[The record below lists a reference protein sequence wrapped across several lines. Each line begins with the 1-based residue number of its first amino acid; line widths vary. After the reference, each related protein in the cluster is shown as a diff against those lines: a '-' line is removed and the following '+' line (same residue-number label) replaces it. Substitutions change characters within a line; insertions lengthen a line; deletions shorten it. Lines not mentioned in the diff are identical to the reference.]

1 MWSKTTG
8 MVIAFEPWTVAK
20 LVNIF
25 CRGITILIIMC
36 STQLQLS
43 LHNKNVKLV
52 GRFKLPLSV
61 NVMVTLALNVLHTA
75 QWWTENIFLYPHRWE
90 ELQPDL
96 TWPCVLNKCLDMGSK
111 NFPFINTDLIS
122 AVSSSLI
129 NFTLLLGG
137 YCFMQPLRVVREAEL
152 ETSLYICHTTLYDP
166 NAVMLKIHWIADR
179 ASKRAGGKAITE
191 CETMRHCGLSKQTA
205 LGR

>member
-8 MVIAFEPWTVAK
+8 MVMAFEPWTVAK

-75 QWWTENIFLYPHRWE
+75 QWWTENIFLFPHRWE

-96 TWPCVLNKCLDMGSK
+96 TWPCVLNKCLDMGS
-111 NFPFINTDLIS
+111 
-122 AVSSSLI
+122 
-129 NFTLLLGG
+129 
-137 YCFMQPLRVVREAEL
+137 FMQPLRVVREAEL